1 MMKMN
6 KKRKKSGMSMDK
18 GMKFAKSTKKG
29 MAGDDMYSMDVKP
42 VKKAMGGMMRP
53 PPPGPRV
60 APPTSMPPP
69 PGPRV
74 APPTSMP
81 PSRMPTSM
89 TNVKPAAPTSMP
101 PSRMPTSMVNVK
113 PAMKAKG
120 GAINAHKKMAMG
132 YADGGS
138 VQSRGNGAARGKKT
152 RIC

>member
-1 MMKMN
+1 MMMKMN

-29 MAGDDMYSMDVKP
+29 MAGDDMYEMDSMP

-60 APPTSMPPP
+60 APPTSMPPSK
-69 PGPRV
+69 PRV
-74 APPTSMP
+74 APQVSRPPTM
-81 PSRMPTSM
+81 R
-89 TNVKPAAPTSMP
+89 AE
-101 PSRMPTSMVNVK
+101 
-113 PAMKAKG
+113 G

>member
-1 MMKMN
+1 MMMKMN

-29 MAGDDMYSMDVKP
+29 MAGDDMYEMDSMP

-60 APPTSMPPP
+60 APPTSMPPSK
-69 PGPRV
+69 PRV

-81 PSRMPTSM
+81 PSKPRVAPQVSLPPTM
-89 TNVKPAAPTSMP
+89 
-101 PSRMPTSMVNVK
+101 R
-113 PAMKAKG
+113 AKG

>member
-60 APPTSMPPP
+60 APPTSMPPSK
-69 PGPRV
+69 PRV

-81 PSRMPTSM
+81 PPGPRVAP
-89 TNVKPAAPTSMP
+89 PTSMP